1 MSRGTDMERDEFVF
15 RLNNIMDEKIFNVQ
29 LNMFLCLIDELNGSC
44 YELFESTARFLGH
57 SFRESFNTI
66 DTNKNGLR
74 MKLMLRT
81 TDREFIGE
89 VIFLLMAIGKI
100 RTLQWLYTKSPDIF
114 KETNLE
120 RILKEIS
127 DGDAQ
132 FKYWEHNL
140 IFWEIGKKLR

>member
-1 MSRGTDMERDEFVF
+1 MVDERDEFVF
-15 RLNNIMDEKIFNVQ
+15 RLNKLMDEKFFSVQ
-29 LNMFLCLIDELNGSC
+29 LNMLLCLIEDLNRSYG
-44 YELFESTARFLGH
+44 LLPFEATAYFLGH

-81 TDREFIGE
+81 TDRVFIGE

-100 RTLQWLYTKSPDIF
+100 KTLQWLYTKSPDIF

-127 DGDAQ
+127 DGDAR
-132 FKYWEHNL
+132 FRYWAHNL
-140 IFWEIGKKLR
+140 VFWEIGKMLK